1 MVTSTLEDG
10 NEAKL
15 VMGIDDEPTI
25 LQFLRAIVGQAGYK
39 FADASSGEKALAL
52 ARQAKPDLVFLD
64 VTMDG
69 IDGYQTCRRLR
80 AEIPDFTAPAR
91 PRTLATVAPVPAPTL
106 PSSMGSAPA
115 ARQAARPSPGPGR
128 TSDVIKP
135 RSNRMAAD
143 TMGMIVE
150 PTLTPMPCSAR

>member
-52 ARQAKPDLVFLD
+52 ARQP
-64 VTMDG
+64 
-69 IDGYQTCRRLR
+69 
-80 AEIPDFTAPAR
+80 
-91 PRTLATVAPVPAPTL
+91 
-106 PSSMGSAPA
+106 PSSTVNSL
-115 ARQAARPSPGPGR
+115 R
-128 TSDVIKP
+128 TITV
-135 RSNRMAAD
+135 
-143 TMGMIVE
+143 
-150 PTLTPMPCSAR
+150 

>member
-80 AEIPDFTAPAR
+80 AEIPDFTAPVIFLTAR
-91 PRTLATVAPVPAPTL
+91 RSKEAVQKAIDAGGNDF
-106 PSSMGSAPA
+106 M
-115 ARQAARPSPGPGR
+115 
-128 TSDVIKP
+128 IKP
-135 RSNRMAAD
+135 FQPRAVLER
-143 TMGMIVE
+143 
-150 PTLTPMPCSAR
+150 LARWLPEE